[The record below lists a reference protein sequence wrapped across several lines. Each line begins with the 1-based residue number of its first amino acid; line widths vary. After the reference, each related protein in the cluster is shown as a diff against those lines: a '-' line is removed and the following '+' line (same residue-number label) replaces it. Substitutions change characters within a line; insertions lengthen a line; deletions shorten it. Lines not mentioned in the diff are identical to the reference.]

1 MFALRDMTIK
11 GKLRTINMLTVVAA
25 LLLAG
30 SIFIAWRWVQ
40 ARRHELQDLSTHAEI
55 IAENCKAAVA
65 FEDAK
70 DAEEVLKA
78 LRVNSPVIFGGV
90 YIRSRDEAFA
100 SYYRD
105 GADTKVE
112 ACEFKTE
119 GHIFGGGHLTVFR
132 RIVLDGET
140 IGVVCLQSDLRPM
153 YAMLKR
159 DTTIITG
166 ALFFACL
173 MAYVL
178 SSRLQRVISE
188 PILSLANIARAVS
201 DKKNYSM
208 RAVKCSEDELGVLVD
223 AFNQMLEQVQEH
235 QSALVSVNE
244 RLEARVRERTAKL
257 TSTNERLTRE
267 ITERKRAQE
276 KLKRAADKWQ
286 ITFDSITD
294 LVSVQDANFKLIQV
308 NKAYADAFNMR
319 PEELVGKRCYELVHC
334 TEEPVAGCPH
344 KAVVETGKPVRT
356 ELFDCHLGK
365 YIEVFEAPI
374 INEKGEV
381 GGNYV
386 HIIKDITKRKKA
398 EQALESLNKNLAE
411 IVEKLK
417 QSNQQLQDFV
427 YIASHDLREPLRKIS
442 SFGRLIQQSLEG
454 KLNDDDTENLQFMI
468 DGADRMQQMIDALLV
483 YSRVSTTGSAFE
495 RTDLN
500 RIVEELKSLELAAQ
514 IEETNGA
521 IEVAEPL
528 PTVNGDTAQIR
539 QVLQNLISNGLKY
552 HRPDVAPRIV
562 VRAVRQNENM
572 VRIEVEDNGI
582 GIQEQYYK
590 DIFTMFR
597 RLHLREEYSGSG
609 IGLAIC
615 KKIIERHGGEI
626 GIESNVGQG
635 SVFWFTLAP
644 VEEVKKQDARSLVS
658 QES

>member
-11 GKLRTINMLTVVAA
+11 DKLRAINMLTVVSA
-25 LLLAG
+25 LLLAV
-30 SIFIAWRWVQ
+30 SIFIACRWVQ
-40 ARRHELQDLSTHAEI
+40 ARRHELQDLSTSAEI
-55 IAENCKAAVA
+55 TAENCKAALA

-78 LRVNSPVIFGGV
+78 LRVQSPIVFGGV
-90 YIRSRDEAFA
+90 YTSSRDEAFA

-112 ACEFKTE
+112 PCEFKTE
-119 GHIFGGGHLTVFR
+119 GHIFGKGHLTVFR
-132 RIVLDGET
+132 RIVLEGET
-140 IGVVCLQSDLRPM
+140 IGVVCLQSDLHPM
-153 YAMLKR
+153 YATLKR
-159 DTTIITG
+159 DITVITG
-166 ALFFACL
+166 VLLFACL

-188 PILSLANIARAVS
+188 PILSLANIARVVS

-223 AFNQMLEQVQEH
+223 AFNQMLEQVQQH

-257 TSTNERLTRE
+257 TSTNEQLTRE
-267 ITERKRAQE
+267 VKERKWAQE

-286 ITFDSITD
+286 TTFDSITD
-294 LVSVQDANFKLIQV
+294 LVSVQDKDFKLVQV

-365 YIEVFEAPI
+365 YLEVFTAPV
-374 INEKGEV
+374 INEKDEV
-381 GGNYV
+381 GNHV
-386 HIIKDITKRKKA
+386 HIIKDITERKKA

-411 IVEKLK
+411 IVKKLK

-427 YIASHDLREPLRKIS
+427 YIASHDLREPLRKIF
-442 SFGRLIQQSLEG
+442 SFGRLIRKSLEG
-454 KLNDDDTENLQFMI
+454 KLTEDDAENLQFMI

-483 YSRVSTTGSAFE
+483 YSRVSTKGASFE
-495 RTDLN
+495 HTDLN
-500 RIVEELKSLELAAQ
+500 RIIEELKSLELAAQ

-528 PTVNGDTAQIR
+528 PTVNGDTVQIR
-539 QVLQNLISNGLKY
+539 QVLQNFISNGLKY

-562 VRAVRQNENM
+562 VRAVAANENM

-597 RLHLREEYSGSG
+597 RLHLREQYSGSG

-615 KKIIERHGGEI
+615 KKIVERHGGEI
-626 GIESNVGQG
+626 GVESRVGQG
-635 SVFWFTLAP
+635 SVFWFTLALA
-644 VEEVKKQDARSLVS
+644 EEAEKQDARSLVS